1 MPTVSSTCPM
11 PATKKTRT
19 TTDHEPRRSAPGH
32 SSPVEPAGG
41 WIGMISRCRD
51 RTTGAAAGRAVGR
64 ADARSRAA
72 LKPAAAALLA
82 DCQLFGKGVMD
93 SRPRGCGAAVVAE
106 PECNRPLAT
115 MSGSGL
121 SKAIAQH
128 FQHLAGRLPRRGAI
142 HLGRGE
148 RSARGSASSRGLLAD
163 VRGTR
168 DFRCLSQMGASARHP
183 SASRNRDGSR
193 AGVFG
198 LSTSVNTSLLAYSP
212 GAALLSGPP
221 LFMPPWPLLPRLN
234 ILGAAGAWERVR

>member
-115 MSGSGL
+115 MSRSVL

-163 VRGTR
+163 VRGTGIS
-168 DFRCLSQMGASARHP
+168 DAFRRWARLPGTRRHREIVMDLGRVFSGCPPASILPSWRTLLGRLS
-183 SASRNRDGSR
+183 SRGRPFSCRRGRFFR
-193 AGVFG
+193 A
-198 LSTSVNTSLLAYSP
+198 
-212 GAALLSGPP
+212 
-221 LFMPPWPLLPRLN
+221 
-234 ILGAAGAWERVR
+234 